1 MKFSKYLILL
11 SSIIFIDSVAMES
24 DVKVVPKVPLAVLQL
39 IAKGSINQNGGTE
52 KEIFAATDK
61 MVMLGGNSFRAVMNL
76 VKLYAKQND
85 KPDNYNYG
93 QFKADIMDY
102 ILKNR
107 FKTHTYEYKKALAE
121 ELKVLLCSPDKNKI
135 LELLQ
140 LGADPN
146 FSDIIRL
153 SDFLSYAA
161 DMNYLQQFYTT
172 FFQLFMY
179 QIFCFVDLRISSCSC
194 KKVDKYYIVTDF
206 WGLKSEVVI
215 EIIELLLQFGANPL
229 LADRHGGLASAY
241 IKLENT
247 LGRMGIWDPIEYP
260 KEKQPKI
267 LIFLNDIK
275 KLFDTAIKKRNFDKQ
290 KNEPSAKEGKQEQN

>member
-24 DVKVVPKVPLAVLQL
+24 DVKVVPKVPLAVLQI

-61 MVMLGGNSFRAVMNL
+61 MIILGGNSFRAVMNL
-76 VKLYAKQND
+76 VKLYAKQNN

-93 QFKADIMDY
+93 QFKAEIMDD

-107 FKTHTYEYKKALAE
+107 FSKNTYEYQKKLAE
-121 ELKVLLCSPDKNKI
+121 ELRVLIYNPDKNKI
-135 LELLQ
+135 LDLLQ
-140 LGADPN
+140 LGADAN
-146 FSDIIRL
+146 FSDMNWMGNFIRNE
-153 SDFLSYAA
+153 DDRRYF
-161 DMNYLQQFYTT
+161 QQFYATT
-172 FFQLFMY
+172 FQIFMY
-179 QIFCFVDLRISSCSC
+179 QIFCKVDCSISLCSS
-194 KKVDKYYIVTDF
+194 KKVDKYNIPTDF
-206 WGLKSEVVI
+206 FGLESVDVI

-229 LADRHGGLASAY
+229 LADRHGGLESVY
-241 IKLENT
+241 SKLENT

-260 KEKQPKI
+260 KENQPKI

-275 KLFDTAIKKRNFDKQ
+275 KLFDMAIKKRNFDKRE
-290 KNEPSAKEGKQEQN
+290 KDIRGIKK